1 MQKGFKLKISAKFF
15 NKNHLNEL
23 KRYTNVSNNSI
34 HLISNKNK
42 NLEIYKSL
50 TEQIKLINE
59 KDLVETID
67 SLNEKFDLIII
78 TDLFE
83 LTDDI
88 YNVLKKIKFN
98 LTSDGKLLVTS
109 VNPKWNF
116 ILRLFE
122 NLNLKTKTG
131 NRAYIHPKK
140 ISNVAKSSN
149 FELNQYYSRQIFPF
163 HFIGIGNLINK
174 ILEFIFL
181 QFNLGIKNYMVFGI
195 YKNDNNK
202 LSKSII
208 IPAKNEE
215 KNLIP
220 LIKRVPN
227 FEEDYELIVVY
238 GESQDKTEE
247 VVLNLEKSFPELN
260 ISVLKQSK
268 NGKANAVWDAVNIA
282 SNDLIAILDSDQSVD
297 PEVLIEFFEILES
310 GNADFVNGT
319 RLIYPME
326 DKAMRALN
334 TLGNKA
340 FQFLISIVIK
350 QKLTDSLCGTKVF
363 KKTNIKKILN
373 WQNTLASKDPF
384 GDFDLIFSAA
394 YSGDRILEYPVHYRA
409 RVYGETQISRFRD
422 GFKLIRYFLKSFYL
436 FNISK

>member
-1 MQKGFKLKISAKFF
+1 LKISAKFF

-23 KRYTNVSNNSI
+23 KRYAQTSNNSI
-34 HLISNKNK
+34 HLISDKNK
-42 NLEIYKSL
+42 NLKIYETL
-50 TEQIKLINE
+50 TDQMKLINE
-59 KDLVETID
+59 KDLLKTIQ
-67 SLNEKFDLIII
+67 SLNENFDLIII

-88 YNVLKKIKFN
+88 YTVLKKIKLI
-98 LTSDGKLLVTS
+98 LTTDGKLLITS
-109 VNPKWNF
+109 VNPRWNT

-122 NLNLKTKTG
+122 NLNLKTKTAS
-131 NRAYIHPKK
+131 RAYIHPKK
-140 ISNVAKSSN
+140 INNIAKSSN

-163 HFIGIGNLINK
+163 RLIGLGSLLNK
-174 ILEFIFL
+174 ILELIFL
-181 QFNLGIKNYMVFGI
+181 QFNLGIKNYMVFGV

-202 LSKSII
+202 FSKSVI

-220 LIKRVPN
+220 LIKRIPN
-227 FEEDYELIVVY
+227 FDQEYELIVVY

-247 VVLNLEKSFPELN
+247 ICLNLEKTFPDIN
-260 ISVLKQSK
+260 ITVLKQSK
-268 NGKANAVWDAVNIA
+268 NGKANAVWDAVSVV
-282 SNDLIAILDSDQSVD
+282 SNELIAILDSDQSVD

-326 DKAMRALN
+326 DKAMRSLN

-373 WQNTLASKDPF
+373 WQNTLSSKDPF

-422 GFKLIRYFLKSFYL
+422 GFKLIRYFLESFYL

>member
-1 MQKGFKLKISAKFF
+1 
-15 NKNHLNEL
+15 
-23 KRYTNVSNNSI
+23 
-34 HLISNKNK
+34 
-42 NLEIYKSL
+42 
-50 TEQIKLINE
+50 
-59 KDLVETID
+59 
-67 SLNEKFDLIII
+67 
-78 TDLFE
+78 
-83 LTDDI
+83 
-88 YNVLKKIKFN
+88 
-98 LTSDGKLLVTS
+98 
-109 VNPKWNF
+109 
-116 ILRLFE
+116 
-122 NLNLKTKTG
+122 
-131 NRAYIHPKK
+131 
-140 ISNVAKSSN
+140 
-149 FELNQYYSRQIFPF
+149 
-163 HFIGIGNLINK
+163 
-174 ILEFIFL
+174 
-181 QFNLGIKNYMVFGI
+181 MVFGV

-202 LSKSII
+202 FSKSII

-220 LIKRVPN
+220 LIKRVPD
-227 FEEDYELIVVY
+227 FDEEYELIVVY

-247 VVLNLEKSFPELN
+247 VALNLESTFPELN

-282 SNDLIAILDSDQSVD
+282 SNELIAILDSDQSVD
-297 PEVLIEFFEILES
+297 PEVLIEFFEILEN

-363 KKTNIKKILN
+363 KKSNIKKILN
-373 WQNTLASKDPF
+373 WQNTLSSKDPF

-422 GFKLIRYFLKSFYL
+422 GFKLIRYFLESFYL